1 MAFPFDIRAARYSG
15 TRLQTL
21 RTPARCQQY
30 SKSSPPGGTART
42 ASRDAATLMYTAYRE
57 RDCIPLRPLT
67 FISPLLTGL
76 YLFFFSHNEPRRS
89 ELSVEVCAVSTQG
102 GWGCSERRA
111 YSITG
116 RERVRGREKKEWA
129 NINERRVALWSPSL
143 PPYSGTVHRQTA
155 DASHAAVR
163 GAPHP
168 TLPPP
173 TRPPPLH
180 ALQQQGTLTFGPLKI
195 APPAPR
201 QRRDKNDIPPR

>member
-30 SKSSPPGGTART
+30 SKSSPPGGTA
-42 ASRDAATLMYTAYRE
+42 ASHDAATLMYTEYRE
-57 RDCIPLRPLT
+57 RDCIPLKPLT
-67 FISPLLTGL
+67 FISPSLKGL
-76 YLFFFSHNEPRRS
+76 YLFFFSHNEPSRS
-89 ELSVEVCAVSTQG
+89 ELSAEVCAVSTQG

-163 GAPHP
+163 GAHHHTPPHP
-168 TLPPP
+168 TPPP
-173 TRPPPLH
+173 AGTWAPAARDVHFWSAKDSPPSASTATR
-180 ALQQQGTLTFGPLKI
+180 
-195 APPAPR
+195 
-201 QRRDKNDIPPR
+201 

>member
-21 RTPARCQQY
+21 RTAARCQQY
-30 SKSSPPGGTART
+30 SKSSPPGGTA
-42 ASRDAATLMYTAYRE
+42 ASHDAATLMYTAYRE

-67 FISPLLTGL
+67 FISPSLKGL
-76 YLFFFSHNEPRRS
+76 YLFFSLTMSPVVASSRRKYAQWALKGDEAAAS
-89 ELSVEVCAVSTQG
+89 AELIQYR
-102 GWGCSERRA
+102 W
-111 YSITG
+111 

-168 TLPPP
+168 TPPHP
-173 TRPPPLH
+173 S
-180 ALQQQGTLTFGPLKI
+180 A
-195 APPAPR
+195 
-201 QRRDKNDIPPR
+201 RRYMRSSSKERSLLVR